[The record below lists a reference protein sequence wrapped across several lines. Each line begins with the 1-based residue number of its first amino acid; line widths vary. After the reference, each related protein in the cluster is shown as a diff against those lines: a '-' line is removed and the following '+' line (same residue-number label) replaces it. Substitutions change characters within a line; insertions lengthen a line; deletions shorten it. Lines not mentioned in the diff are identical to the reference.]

1 MAASNTCV
9 NMFHQ
14 SVLLSHQRDQL
25 SLFFFYLLNAEI
37 SFSPGQSENRE
48 RGNDCFCSLHFILV
62 SQMELFFFPFF
73 AEQTIKYM
81 LQFTFKCFKNIRETL
96 EQDCGFNS
104 LLSELLSF
112 TSFHHRVSIHERFTA
127 EQWQES
133 RNKIRSKTVSSQ

>member
-1 MAASNTCV
+1 MLKYHFPQDRVRTGKEEMIV
-9 NMFHQ
+9 FVH
-14 SVLLSHQRDQL
+14 
-25 SLFFFYLLNAEI
+25 YI
-37 SFSPGQSENRE
+37 SFWSARWSY
-48 RGNDCFCSLHFILV
+48 
-62 SQMELFFFPFF
+62 FFSPFF

>member
-1 MAASNTCV
+1 MLKYHFPQDRVRTGKEEMIV
-9 NMFHQ
+9 FVH
-14 SVLLSHQRDQL
+14 
-25 SLFFFYLLNAEI
+25 YI
-37 SFSPGQSENRE
+37 SFWSARWSY
-48 RGNDCFCSLHFILV
+48 
-62 SQMELFFFPFF
+62 FFFPFF

-81 LQFTFKCFKNIRETL
+81 VQFTFKCFKNIRETL